1 MELPRAAS
9 LTTVG
14 RKPREMESDAVSPR
28 HLAADR
34 VGQTTGSSGGLG
46 EW

>member
-1 MELPRAAS
+1 MARCETLELPRAAS

-28 HLAADR
+28 HLRRRA
-34 VGQTTGSSGGLG
+34 T
-46 EW
+46 